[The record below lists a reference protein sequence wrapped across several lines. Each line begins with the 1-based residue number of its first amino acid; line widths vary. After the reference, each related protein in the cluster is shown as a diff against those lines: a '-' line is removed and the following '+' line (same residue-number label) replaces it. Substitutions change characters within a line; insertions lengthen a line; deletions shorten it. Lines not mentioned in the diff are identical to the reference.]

1 MVVAAKDE
9 FIVLIKGTM
18 AVVVHHQQDIVRGQ
32 LTELVESGGG
42 AFDGPVH
49 VDMVLGDLPAVVLE
63 GFDQALALVFEG
75 DVISCWRGHV
85 ILCSEVMKGP
95 GENKAV
101 DLFVL
106 LSGGWESFTDTVIGL
121 RHATGRFASFPCS
134 PRHFTSGAVCVGF
147 GQGGCARETHPLKAH
162 PEVVFFREMM
172 EIINGNVSAE
182 MLGAILSTPVLPS
195 AAMMSIPRILLHVRL
210 VSRR

>member
-9 FIVLIKGTM
+9 FIVLVKGTM

-85 ILCSEVMKGP
+85 ILCSEIMKGP

-106 LSGGWESFTDTVIGL
+106 LSWS
-121 RHATGRFASFPCS
+121 
-134 PRHFTSGAVCVGF
+134 
-147 GQGGCARETHPLKAH
+147 
-162 PEVVFFREMM
+162 M
-172 EIINGNVSAE
+172 NVSDRF
-182 MLGAILSTPVLPS
+182 MNKNQQGITYPVGGSRSRTPSSVS
-195 AAMMSIPRILLHVRL
+195 ATRLEDSLLFLAVPVTLRL
-210 VSRR
+210 VRFVLGSVNADVLARPIR